1 MTAPDE
7 DTANDQ
13 DATRGLSAVHRCLQ
27 TDTQLVAHVP
37 DDVPTFY

>member
-13 DATRGLSAVHRCLQ
+13 DAKRGLSAVHRCLQ

-37 DDVPTFY
+37 DDVPSFC